1 MMNGEKHTKYD
12 VNLEKGTTEWVG
24 EKMANELISIDKRK
38 KHICHYV
45 FVIQSIITLI
55 GYLLTHLNI
64 STSRRRRY
72 IQLQ

>member
-38 KHICHYV
+38 RNICHYV
-45 FVIQSIITLI
+45 FVIQRLTLI
-55 GYLLTHLNI
+55 GYILTNLNT
-64 STSRRRRY
+64 ST
-72 IQLQ
+72 

>member
-38 KHICHYV
+38 KNICHYV
-45 FVIQSIITLI
+45 FVKT
-55 GYLLTHLNI
+55 YKV
-64 STSRRRRY
+64 
-72 IQLQ
+72 

>member
-38 KHICHYV
+38 KNICHYV
-45 FVIQSIITLI
+45 FVKTYNLEKLHSLASKHLHLI
-55 GYLLTHLNI
+55 
-64 STSRRRRY
+64 
-72 IQLQ
+72 

>member
-38 KHICHYV
+38 KNICHYV
-45 FVIQSIITLI
+45 FVIQSLI
-55 GYLLTHLNI
+55 P
-64 STSRRRRY
+64 
-72 IQLQ
+72 

>member
-38 KHICHYV
+38 KNICHYV
-45 FVIQSIITLI
+45 FVKKYKNLEKLHSLASKHLHLI
-55 GYLLTHLNI
+55 
-64 STSRRRRY
+64 
-72 IQLQ
+72 

>member
-12 VNLEKGTTEWVG
+12 VNLEKGTTEWIG

-38 KHICHYV
+38 KNICRYV
-45 FVIQSIITLI
+45 FVIQSINLDINI
-55 GYLLTHLNI
+55 LTRPNI
-64 STSRRRRY
+64 STQYRRRY